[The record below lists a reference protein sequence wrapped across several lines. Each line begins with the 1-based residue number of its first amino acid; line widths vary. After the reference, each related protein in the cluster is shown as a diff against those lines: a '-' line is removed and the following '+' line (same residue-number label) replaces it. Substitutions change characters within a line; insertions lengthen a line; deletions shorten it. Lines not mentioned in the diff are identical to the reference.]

1 MNNNRAIYLGTFD
14 PLTKGHCDIILR
26 ASKIFTQLIIAI
38 GDNTNKNFLF
48 SKEERL
54 DMIKNYTKDT
64 SGISVKI
71 FTGLAVDFAKTEK
84 INIFIK
90 GLRTEADYKYEMQMA
105 IINQN
110 IMKNLE
116 TIFIPTKQNYNH
128 ISSTLVKEIALF
140 GGDTSSMVPSYV
152 NKLLKNKFKQNITV

>member
-1 MNNNRAIYLGTFD
+1 
-14 PLTKGHCDIILR
+14 
-26 ASKIFTQLIIAI
+26 
-38 GDNTNKNFLF
+38 
-48 SKEERL
+48 
-54 DMIKNYTKDT
+54 
-64 SGISVKI
+64 
-71 FTGLAVDFAKTEK
+71 
-84 INIFIK
+84 
-90 GLRTEADYKYEMQMA
+90 MQMA